1 MDLRS
6 LVPFSFGGLARRG
19 DDPFVSLHREIDR
32 LFDEFSRGM
41 PLTWRPAAKGGV
53 DLRVDVSE
61 TDKEIKV
68 TAELPGVDE
77 KDIEVILAGDLLTI
91 KGEKKAEQERKEEN
105 YHLIERSYGAFA
117 RSLRLPYA
125 VEEKNVQAEF
135 KKGVLTITLPKPA
148 EVQAAAKKIAVKS
161 GK

>member
-1 MDLRS
+1 MNLRS
-6 LVPFSFGGLARRG
+6 LVPFSLGGLAPRG

-32 LFDEFSRGM
+32 LFDDFSRGM
-41 PLTWRPAAKGGV
+41 PLMRWPTANGGV

-77 KDIEVILAGDLLTI
+77 KDIEVTLAGDLLTI
-91 KGEKKAEQERKEEN
+91 KGEKKAEQERKEEK
-105 YHLIERSYGAFA
+105 HHVIERSYGAFA

-148 EVQAAAKKIAVKS
+148 EVQAAAKKIAVKT

>member
-6 LVPFSFGGLARRG
+6 LVPFSFGGLARRA
-19 DDPFVSLHREIDR
+19 DDPFISLHREIDR
-32 LFDEFSRGM
+32 LFDDFSRGT
-41 PLTWRPAAKGGV
+41 PLMRWPGANGGV

-61 TDKEIKV
+61 TDKEITV

-77 KDIEVILAGDLLTI
+77 KDIDITLTGDLLTI
-91 KGEKKAEQERKEEN
+91 KGEKKAEKERKDDN
-105 YHLIERSYGAFA
+105 FHVVERSYGSFV

-125 VEEKNVQAEF
+125 IQEKKVQAEF
-135 KKGVLTITLPKPA
+135 KKGVLTITLPKPVEA
-148 EVQAAAKKIAVKS
+148 QASAKKIEVKA

>member
-6 LVPFSFGGLARRG
+6 LVPFSFGGLTRRG

-32 LFDEFSRGM
+32 LFDDFSRGVPM
-41 PLTWRPAAKGGV
+41 MRWPSMDGGV

-77 KDIEVILAGDLLTI
+77 KDIQVTLVGDLLTI

-105 YHLIERSYGAFA
+105 YRIIERSYGSFA

-125 VEEKNVQAEF
+125 VEEKKVQAEF

-148 EVQAAAKKIAVKS
+148 EVQASAKKIEVKT